1 MLVSR
6 TNNTRRRRPRSVED
20 ESPVIV
26 GSIAILAVIVFSCV
40 GMMAPV
46 LWDAF
51 TGGAGPHW
59 GAQSCRQGT
68 GAADAAQCPE
78 RAPLQAFQP
87 QQKAQSTR
95 LFRTYEIGSASLSNS
110 YAFVS
115 KLLTSGF
122 SKESLEC
129 SR

>member
-6 TNNTRRRRPRSVED
+6 TNSTRSRRPRSAED

-26 GSIAILAVIVFSCV
+26 GPIAILAIIVFSCV

-68 GAADAAQCPE
+68 GAANAATCPE

-87 QQKAQSTR
+87 RPKAQIDP
-95 LFRTYEIGSASLSNS
+95 LIPHL
-110 YAFVS
+110 
-115 KLLTSGF
+115 
-122 SKESLEC
+122 
-129 SR
+129 